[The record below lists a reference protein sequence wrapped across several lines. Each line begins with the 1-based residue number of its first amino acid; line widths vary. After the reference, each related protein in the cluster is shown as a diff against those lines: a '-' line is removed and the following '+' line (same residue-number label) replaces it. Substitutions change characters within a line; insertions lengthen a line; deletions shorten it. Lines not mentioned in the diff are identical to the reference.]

1 MFYSIYMYMKCH
13 VASSESA
20 CRQLDDYPS
29 STDTQYK
36 TNQICKSFIFT
47 SDAASKSRA
56 IERRM
61 HAIRRSRAFQ
71 RMHVMLDRFIHLQN
85 LPRYMPGFLPSKA
98 PTNSLSGSLHG
109 QPFSG
114 QIIAMCS
121 SANLSSRYYRGPVA
135 LHTGPISDDDQRT
148 TWK

>member
-1 MFYSIYMYMKCH
+1 MKCH

-20 CRQLDDYPS
+20 FRQLDDYPS

-98 PTNSLSGSLHG
+98 PTNTLPLERFSIWSTILRPNYCNGIFIVIDNCFIFFITLDCKIIGIRSL
-109 QPFSG
+109 
-114 QIIAMCS
+114 
-121 SANLSSRYYRGPVA
+121 
-135 LHTGPISDDDQRT
+135 
-148 TWK
+148 

>member
-1 MFYSIYMYMKCH
+1 MFCSIYMYMKCH

-36 TNQICKSFIFT
+36 TNQICKSFIFI

-98 PTNSLSGSLHG
+98 STNTLPLERFSIWSTILRPNYCNVLFG
-109 QPFSG
+109 QSE
-114 QIIAMCS
+114 Q
-121 SANLSSRYYRGPVA
+121 PVLPRPCCA
-135 LHTGPISDDDQRT
+135 TNRADVR
-148 TWK
+148 